1 MRRLPQ
7 PGRPSGLQMVCRL
20 LRLHGV
26 AVFAN
31 ASNGSRVPVRRT

>member
-7 PGRPSGLQMVCRL
+7 PGRPSGLQMVRRL

-26 AVFAN
+26 AVFADADN
-31 ASNGSRVPVRRT
+31 WSRVSVRRT